1 MGEGC
6 AAVELA
12 AQQSQLTR
20 RVVSKRV
27 EDASAR
33 HGSVSHP
40 VAGGREQLRASHVAD
55 AADAANVVA
64 METHDA
70 VAPER
75 NSADDLTLQGEAVA
89 VARRDVE
96 DRPDALLSSESDSV
110 QR

>member
-1 MGEGC
+1 MGR
-6 AAVELA
+6 AAGVERA
-12 AQQSQLTR
+12 HGQP
-20 RVVSKRV
+20 
-27 EDASAR
+27 AR
-33 HGSVSHP
+33 GRALGRERPAP

-55 AADAANVVA
+55 AADATNVVA
-64 METHDA
+64 VETHDA

-96 DRPDALLSSESDSV
+96 DRPDALLSSESDSG